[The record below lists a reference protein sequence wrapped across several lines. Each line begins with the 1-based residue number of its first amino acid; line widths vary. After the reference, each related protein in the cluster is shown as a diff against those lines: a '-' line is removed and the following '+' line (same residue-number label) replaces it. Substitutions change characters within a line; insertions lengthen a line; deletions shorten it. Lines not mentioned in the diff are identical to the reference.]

1 MPAYL
6 NHIACAV
13 PPLEGQSDFLDSLDE
28 WAGPPEIVEKLRKI
42 ALGSRIEA
50 RHTVLQ
56 QPFGEG
62 GFYQPGKFPTTGD
75 RMRVY
80 QREAPVLA
88 FDAVESLRARGADL
102 DTVTHLIVTSCT
114 GFYAPGL
121 DIDILRGAGLSTGIQ
136 RTLIGFMGCHAGL
149 IGLRNAK
156 HIVESDPSA
165 VVLMVNLELCSLH
178 LQQTDRIDR
187 LVSFLLFSDGAAASL
202 ISAQPVGMELGKCAS
217 HLSLAD
223 AERMAWH
230 IEDQGFA
237 MTLDARLPA
246 RIRQWFRDSTELSP
260 LRETTA
266 GTLWAVHPG
275 GRLILDSVQE
285 ACGLTDAQMEA
296 SREVLRRYGNM
307 SSASILFILHDL
319 MQESPRSGPP
329 RPGHAVAFGPG
340 LTVEAMEFS
349 LLPAAPLVT
358 GRPSLAALAV

>member
-6 NHIACAV
+6 NAIACSV
-13 PPLEGQSDFLDSLDE
+13 PPHEGQAAFLDSLPD
-28 WAGPPEIVEKLRKI
+28 WAGPPEIVDKLRKI
-42 ALGSRIEA
+42 ATGSRIEG
-50 RHTVLQ
+50 RHTVLET
-56 QPFGEG
+56 PFGEG
-62 GFYQPGKFPTTGD
+62 GFYRPGAFPSTGE

-80 QREAPVLA
+80 QREAPRLA
-88 FDAVESLRARGADL
+88 LEAVETLRSQGADL
-102 DTVTHLIVTSCT
+102 DAVTHLIVTSCT

-121 DIDILRGAGLSTGIQ
+121 DIDILRDAGLAPGVQ

-156 HIVESDPSA
+156 HIVEADPSA

-187 LVSFLLFSDGAAASL
+187 LVSFLLFADGAAASL
-202 ISAQPVGMELGKCAS
+202 VTSQPAGLRLDACAS

-246 RIRQWFRDSTELSP
+246 RIRQWFRDSAELAP
-260 LRETTA
+260 LREA
-266 GTLWAVHPG
+266 EGDELWAVHPG

-285 ACGLTDAQMEA
+285 ACDLSDTQMA
-296 SREVLRRYGNM
+296 PSREVLRRFGNL
-307 SSASILFILHDL
+307 SSASIMFILQSL
-319 MQESPRSGPP
+319 LEAAPRGGPP
-329 RPGHAVAFGPG
+329 RAGRAVAFGPG
-340 LTVEAMEFS
+340 LTVETINF
-349 LLPAAPLVT
+349 LRLPAPATAPA
-358 GRPSLAALAV
+358 RPLAALAG